1 MVLHGE
7 GQVRPAHVPVLLL
20 QLFEGVGSVQFVQH
34 VAVDIDQ
41 VAAIGAPRHQMG
53 LPNLVEQGLGHD
65 GFGQ

>member
-1 MVLHGE
+1 ME
-7 GQVRPAHVPVLLL
+7 KVRSGLRTCRCC
-20 QLFEGVGSVQFVQH
+20 FSSCSKGVGRVQFVQH

-53 LPNLVEQGLGHD
+53 LPDLVEQGLGHD